1 MCLLCHMKTIQ
12 PSIFLSGLCILGAML
27 STIATSSAQTQNELP
42 PKVRHAEPLYLD
54 LVRDLG
60 ARKGEKEINVGIDF
74 MNVRNYN
81 QHVILAEYE
90 FAPIN
95 RLGLEVETD
104 FSFFKRT
111 AEGEEVPNNKLE
123 CLRLSAQYSFWVSEK
138 HRLTLAAGYTQ
149 IFEFPDFKN
158 YGKSNAITGVG
169 YNPFFVAAKRL
180 GKNIHTLV
188 YTSPV
193 VEHDV
198 LQRTTQVKWQ
208 INTAVH
214 YSIPQTSHLIGIEI
228 NKEIEHGMFEMTVR
242 PQVKI
247 KCSKNLSLGLVAGI
261 PVVRKHEH
269 FSSFIRLIYEL

>member
-1 MCLLCHMKTIQ
+1 MKTIQ
-12 PSIFLSGLCILGAML
+12 PSIFLYSVYVFVSML
-27 STIATSSAQTQNELP
+27 IVTETGYAQTQGELP
-42 PKVRHAEPLYLD
+42 AKVSHAEPLYLD

-60 ARKGEKEINVGIDF
+60 ARKGEKELNVGIDF

-81 QHVILAEYE
+81 QHVVLAEYE

-111 AEGEEVPNNKLE
+111 AEGDEVPNNKLE

-158 YGKSNAITGVG
+158 YGKSSAITGIG

-180 GKNIHTLV
+180 GKNIHTLI

-193 VEHDV
+193 IEHDV
-198 LQRTTQVKWQ
+198 LQHTTQVKWQ
-208 INTAVH
+208 INTSFH
-214 YSIPQTSHLIGIEI
+214 YSIPQTKHLIGIEI
-228 NKEIEHGMFEMTVR
+228 NKEIENGVFEMTVR

-261 PVVRKHEH
+261 PVIQKHEH
-269 FSSFIRLIYEL
+269 FSSFIRVIYEL

>member
-95 RLGLEVETD
+95 RLGLEVESSEVLGGQPEHAFVTFTARWHD
-104 FSFFKRT
+104 GSGEHSHRERSAFVECSGHWFFIDPT
-111 AEGEEVPNNKLE
+111 VPLKIGRNDLCPCGSGRKYKHCCLNNPRS
-123 CLRLSAQYSFWVSEK
+123 RLSTE
-138 HRLTLAAGYTQ
+138 
-149 IFEFPDFKN
+149 
-158 YGKSNAITGVG
+158 
-169 YNPFFVAAKRL
+169 
-180 GKNIHTLV
+180 
-188 YTSPV
+188 
-193 VEHDV
+193 
-198 LQRTTQVKWQ
+198 
-208 INTAVH
+208 
-214 YSIPQTSHLIGIEI
+214 
-228 NKEIEHGMFEMTVR
+228 
-242 PQVKI
+242 
-247 KCSKNLSLGLVAGI
+247 
-261 PVVRKHEH
+261 
-269 FSSFIRLIYEL
+269 